1 MIKKTVLFLGMI
13 MSFGTFSQNKF
24 TFDFYN
30 QLDGEENILFSPISI
45 KTAFAMVYEG
55 ADSETKKEFETVF
68 NFKPDNSSYYDELK
82 QLKEV
87 AKISNSVWIQRKF
100 DVLDSYIKTLKKHF
114 ETEPY
119 STDFLGNPKESADKI
134 NAWIESN
141 TEGMIKKMVSA
152 KDVQDFKLALVNAI
166 YFKEDWSVPFDE
178 KRTKVEKFTNLD
190 KSKINV
196 KMMHRSDFFRAHSGE
211 KEKVIELPYEGGK
224 TSMIIILPDR
234 MNSYKLNEDK
244 YSQLIASGYRQKVN
258 FYLPRFTFE
267 TSTFDLKKPLI
278 DLGLNIVFTDGADLS
293 KIRKER
299 DLKVGYTP
307 TCSNYAIQAIKEWGP
322 FKGGWMGIKRI
333 ASCHPWGGHGH
344 DPVPENPR
352 KKR

>member
-1 MIKKTVLFLGMI
+1 

-119 STDFLGNPKESADKI
+119 STDFLGNPNESADKI
-134 NAWIESN
+134 NEADSVIFQTEKQLKEYADKLPADAKANIEAALAKLKFISFGEWNTVLLEKPYYSNRILLYIVVFSVVAVFFKNSQELLLQNKLRVRSVVWIYTS
-141 TEGMIKKMVSA
+141 
-152 KDVQDFKLALVNAI
+152 FLFALLLLGDNPQFL
-166 YFKEDWSVPFDE
+166 YF
-178 KRTKVEKFTNLD
+178 
-190 KSKINV
+190 
-196 KMMHRSDFFRAHSGE
+196 
-211 KEKVIELPYEGGK
+211 
-224 TSMIIILPDR
+224 
-234 MNSYKLNEDK
+234 
-244 YSQLIASGYRQKVN
+244 N
-258 FYLPRFTFE
+258 F
-267 TSTFDLKKPLI
+267 
-278 DLGLNIVFTDGADLS
+278 
-293 KIRKER
+293 
-299 DLKVGYTP
+299 
-307 TCSNYAIQAIKEWGP
+307 
-322 FKGGWMGIKRI
+322 
-333 ASCHPWGGHGH
+333 
-344 DPVPENPR
+344 
-352 KKR
+352 